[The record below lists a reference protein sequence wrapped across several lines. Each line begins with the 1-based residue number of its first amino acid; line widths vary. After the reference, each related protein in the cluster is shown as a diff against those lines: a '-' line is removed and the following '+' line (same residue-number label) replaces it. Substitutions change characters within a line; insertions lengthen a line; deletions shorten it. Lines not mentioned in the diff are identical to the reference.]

1 MQADPAEWTNLIGT
15 PGIEEIVAS
24 HKKWLPKIDV
34 PPAAGSAHRVLTY
47 DPRSDEAEW
56 EGKTVKRSDPIPQ

>member
-1 MQADPAEWTNLIGT
+1 
-15 PGIEEIVAS
+15 VAW
-24 HKKWLPKIDV
+24 HKKWLPQIDL

-47 DPRSDEAEW
+47 DPNSDEAEW